1 MGTWN
6 FNYDAVDRLT
16 TASAGS
22 NAPTA
27 FQNQNATWSY
37 DSYGNR
43 TAQSFTNGANSN
55 WAYYN
60 SANNRITSAS
70 TAPGGFLPDASGN
83 TLYDGTNRYW
93 YDAEGRI
100 CAVQNQAVGGLS
112 VTQYVYDAEGARIGK
127 GTLSAAPSSYTAT
140 CAPPLGSGFTLTAR
154 YLVDLGGDQVTELNT
169 TSGSLAWAHSNVF
182 SAARLTATYDTNGLH
197 YELADPLGT
206 KRIQANISGQVEES
220 WSSLPFGDALAG
232 TQNPALA
239 TAGDATEHHF
249 TGKERDTESGNDYF
263 GARYYA
269 SSMGRFMSPDWS
281 SSPEPVPYANLEN
294 PQSLN
299 LYSYVGNNPLGR
311 RDADGH
317 CAGWLQWLCNAA
329 QSVKN
334 GFEGYGLHTDATVKK
349 NIEAERKWILQGA
362 TDQGSIKTING
373 WDQRKVNDVY
383 KCMNN
388 SACMQALAAAVST
401 VTQWGWPGQEGY
413 NNAKNQLNKVNTPE
427 GTVDN
432 QTLGGKVPT
441 QDEAVRMIEESGG
454 KVERIEEGHG
464 PDSVS
469 HHDYPHI
476 NYTTA
481 DGAKGT
487 IQIQSV
493 QQ

>member
-1 MGTWN
+1 LHL
-6 FNYDAVDRLT
+6 DAVR
-16 TASAGS
+16 S
-22 NAPTA
+22 
-27 FQNQNATWSY
+27 
-37 DSYGNR
+37 
-43 TAQSFTNGANSN
+43 
-55 WAYYN
+55 
-60 SANNRITSAS
+60 
-70 TAPGGFLPDASGN
+70 
-83 TLYDGTNRYW
+83 RY
-93 YDAEGRI
+93 
-100 CAVQNQAVGGLS
+100 
-112 VTQYVYDAEGARIGK
+112 
-127 GTLSAAPSSYTAT
+127 
-140 CAPPLGSGFTLTAR
+140 
-154 YLVDLGGDQVTELNT
+154 
-169 TSGSLAWAHSNVF
+169 
-182 SAARLTATYDTNGLH
+182 
-197 YELADPLGT
+197 
-206 KRIQANISGQVEES
+206 
-220 WSSLPFGDALAG
+220 
-232 TQNPALA
+232 
-239 TAGDATEHHF
+239 

-299 LYSYVGNNPLGR
+299 LYSYVLNNPLGR

-401 VTQWGWPGQEGY
+401 VTQWGWPGQQGY
-413 NNAKNQLNKVNTPE
+413 NDAKNQLNKVNTPE